1 MYSVY
6 FLHYADYKSTT
17 MYTCT
22 CPSENGE
29 GEGSF
34 CFRIVG
40 FPPGFKYLT
49 NLAVGTVLLVFE
61 TLTNIDFDYGD
72 SHFFNTQIPLPH
84 FIKE

>member
-29 GEGSF
+29 GEG
-34 CFRIVG
+34 
-40 FPPGFKYLT
+40 
-49 NLAVGTVLLVFE
+49 FE
-61 TLTNIDFDYGD
+61 ALTNIDFDYGN
-72 SHFFNTQIPLPH
+72 SHLKSITPLPT
-84 FIKE
+84 F